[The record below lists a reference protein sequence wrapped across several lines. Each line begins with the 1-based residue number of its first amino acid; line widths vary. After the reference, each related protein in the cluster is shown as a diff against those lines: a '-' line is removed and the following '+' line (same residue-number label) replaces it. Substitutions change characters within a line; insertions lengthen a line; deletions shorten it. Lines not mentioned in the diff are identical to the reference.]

1 MGPIIPMNLS
11 KKKFNR
17 TVALYLLTTIFAL
30 FIQSSP
36 SVSATKAGAKCTKAG
51 STSIVSKKTYTC
63 IKSGKKMVWNKGVL
77 VKPVATPT
85 PTPTLNLE
93 LGWKGLYQKTLRS
106 FKQGLTSNLDIK
118 VFYSPNVNKS
128 NANLL
133 KQSYEEVLTLYS
145 SRFGPDKRIFL
156 FFMGEGEKDWYD
168 QKVRE
173 FEGSSVN
180 HNWWGGNHCTF
191 DAFSECGMGTNSVKE
206 SIFYFQVGSKWTPD
220 ARSAVNANHE
230 VAHMYQKSYIGDG
243 AYRFFPCWFNEG
255 QANFLGFVTLS
266 RIKEIT
272 DGRKSQIM
280 SLDRGFPLYRSF
292 TQQDWFEAMNKVE
305 GDYNFCT
312 SNGLGY
318 SLGMLLNE
326 YIYTNYTL
334 EQIEAVF
341 ISLTE
346 GLSWDLAIEKN
357 LSLSKLQL
365 KTEGSK
371 YVYSQVQELG

>member
-1 MGPIIPMNLS
+1 MLLLGSSKRNFKTIISFLLLIAVFLVPLQNNLA
-11 KKKFNR
+11 F
-17 TVALYLLTTIFAL
+17 
-30 FIQSSP
+30 
-36 SVSATKAGAKCTKAG
+36 SAVKAGAKCTKI
-51 STSIVSKKTYTC
+51 SSKSVVGNKTYTC
-63 IKSGKKMVWNKGVL
+63 IKSGKKLVWNKGVVV
-77 VKPVATPT
+77 VKPTPT

-93 LGWKGLYQKTLRS
+93 LGWKGLYKKTLRG
-106 FKQGLTSNLDIK
+106 FNQGLISNLVIK

-180 HNWWGGNHCTF
+180 HNWWGGNHCSF

-266 RIKEIT
+266 RIKDLT
-272 DGRKSQIM
+272 DGRRSQIM
-280 SLDRGFPLYRSF
+280 SLDRGFSSYRSF

-305 GDYNFCT
+305 ADFNFCT

-346 GLSWDLAIEKN
+346 GLSWDSAIEKN
-357 LSLSKLQL
+357 LGLSKLQL